1 MSLIL
6 RSEAP
11 PSEPSEDDDQGRVY
25 VIRQYELPAQVM
37 HWVTAGLVFCMFAS
51 GVIAKHLEG
60 GDFAVLLMGLHK
72 LTGVCI
78 FTLIVT
84 RVIYRLTRSTPEWR
98 LHAHR
103 RPVLH
108 WTLYGVAALVPFLG
122 WAGISDFGAR
132 EVLPGIWVP
141 KIWPEGAGYDEWL
154 LLFHAYCAFL
164 LLGLVALHIG
174 IALQDY
180 MTDRRIDETDAPA
193 DDAASRSAGLGRAGS
208 RGSVADL

>member
-1 MSLIL
+1 MSSI
-6 RSEAP
+6 SQSNAP
-11 PSEPSEDDDQGRVY
+11 ASGDDDLGRVY

-103 RPVLH
+103 RPVL
-108 WTLYGVAALVPFLG
+108 YGVAALVPFLG

-180 MTDRRIDETDAPA
+180 MTDRRIDETDGPA

-208 RGSVADL
+208 RGSAADL